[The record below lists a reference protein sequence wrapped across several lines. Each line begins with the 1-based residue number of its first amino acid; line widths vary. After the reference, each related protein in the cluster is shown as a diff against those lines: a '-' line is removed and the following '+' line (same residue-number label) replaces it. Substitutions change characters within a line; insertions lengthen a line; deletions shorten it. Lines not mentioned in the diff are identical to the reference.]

1 MNKILFALL
10 GVLPVSAFATEPT
23 TLQCKAQ
30 YEVRTPQGALQW
42 KDVATVSSEIR
53 YGGAIVRGVLPSG
66 ESFLAELN
74 LLIDDHH
81 DHEYNTEFYMHVKKD
96 ERTTWSSGMAPRR
109 GEAVLSVASTGLTRD
124 GDTIQAVQVRCELR

>member
-10 GVLPVSAFATEPT
+10 VVIPVSAFSAEPT
-23 TLQCKAQ
+23 TLHCKAQ

-53 YGGAIVRGVLPSG
+53 YGGALVRGVLPSG

-74 LLIDDHH
+74 LAIDDHH
-81 DHEYNTEFYMHVKKD
+81 DHEYNTEFYMHLKNGD
-96 ERTTWSSGMAPRR
+96 RTTWTSGAAPRR
-109 GEAVLSVASTGLTRD
+109 SEAVLSVASTGLTRE
-124 GDTIQAVQVRCELR
+124 GDTIQAVQLRCELL